1 MGKGFLASRRGLI
14 CSNKIGSRGIKE
26 SRILMNTE
34 HTGVV
39 LLLFPAPSCC
49 SGFISFLDFG
59 VRAVPEGQGP
69 KFVRVFLVSTC
80 SLNP

>member
-1 MGKGFLASRRGLI
+1 M
-14 CSNKIGSRGIKE
+14 
-26 SRILMNTE
+26 MNTE
-34 HTGVV
+34 HTGMV